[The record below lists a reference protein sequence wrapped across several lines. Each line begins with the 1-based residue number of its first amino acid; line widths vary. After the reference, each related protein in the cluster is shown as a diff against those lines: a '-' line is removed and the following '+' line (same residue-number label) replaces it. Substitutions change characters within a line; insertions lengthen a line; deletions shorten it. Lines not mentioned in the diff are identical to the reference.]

1 MTNFLNL
8 PEQLSQ
14 ILQNLGIFLPELLLS
29 SSFLGL
35 ILIDLFLHQ
44 DLKKKHQIVK
54 NASQANHFLMI
65 LSVIIILITINFT
78 VEQFYNTNDSFLF
91 GRMMIL
97 DSKAI
102 TFKFLILITTIFVL
116 GHIYVTEKS
125 FVGEFYALLI
135 SMVLG
140 LCLMTMSVNLLM
152 IYLSIEI
159 VSISSYILTAIE
171 KNKKGLESGLK
182 YILFGAT
189 SSAVMLYGMSLL
201 YGMTGTLDITSP
213 DFSRGLT
220 QIDMVASTVA
230 IVLTISGFLFKV
242 SAAPF
247 HIWTP
252 DVYESAPTS
261 VVAFFSVA
269 PKIAGFLVAIRFY
282 AAIPD
287 QLQNIT
293 AVLALA
299 SITFG
304 NFSALWQT
312 DAKRMLAYST
322 IAHTGFILIG
332 LVSMSQLG
340 MNAIVFYLVIML
352 FTNLAAFLLIDFV
365 EATNNKQSISA
376 LVGVFSNN
384 LPNDLLD
391 YASQS
396 KTPTKAEFNN
406 STIQQFR
413 GIGRVNPFY
422 GIMMLIVMV
431 SLAGLPP
438 TAGFLA
444 KLNIFTALWESY
456 QTTHESVMLW
466 LFIFGLMNTAV
477 SLFFYLKIP
486 FMMFFKEPLEN
497 QHFEL
502 NSKQYFLAIIL
513 VLPILILFG
522 ELFVITLK
530 IRPYFPHHP
539 ALPKRNH

>member
-14 ILQNLGIFLPELLLS
+14 ILQNLGLLLPELLLS
-29 SSFLGL
+29 TSFLGL
-35 ILIDLFLHQ
+35 ILIDLVLHQ

-54 NASQANHFLMI
+54 DASQANHFLMI
-65 LSVIIILITINFT
+65 LSVIIILITLNFT
-78 VEQFYNTNDSFLF
+78 VEQFYDTNDSFLF

-171 KNKKGLESGLK
+171 KSKKGLESGLK

-220 QIDMVASTVA
+220 QIDIVVSTVA

-282 AAIPD
+282 SAIPD

-365 EATNNKQSISA
+365 QLSVRSEQLSVKNNQQERLLSLITNFKG
-376 LVGVFSNN
+376 L
-384 LPNDLLD
+384 
-391 YASQS
+391 
-396 KTPTKAEFNN
+396 
-406 STIQQFR
+406 
-413 GIGRVNPFY
+413 GRVNPFY
-422 GIMMLIVMV
+422 GIMMLIVMI

-456 QTTHESVMLW
+456 QTTHESIMLW
-466 LFIFGLMNTAV
+466 LFIFGLLNTAV

-513 VLPILILFG
+513 VLPILILFFKADW
-522 ELFVITLK
+522 LMDLVSYL
-530 IRPYFPHHP
+530 
-539 ALPKRNH
+539 

>member
-14 ILQNLGIFLPELLLS
+14 ILQNLGLMLPELLLS
-29 SSFLGL
+29 ASFLGL
-35 ILIDLFLHQ
+35 ILIDLLLHQ

-54 NASQANHFLMI
+54 DSLQSNHFLMI
-65 LSVIIILITINFT
+65 VTVIIILISINLT
-78 VEQFYNTNDSFLF
+78 VEQFYNTNDTLLF
-91 GRMMIL
+91 GRMLIL

-116 GHIYVTEKS
+116 GHIYVNKKN

-159 VSISSYILTAIE
+159 VSIASYVLTSIE
-171 KNKKGLESGLK
+171 KSKKSLEGGLK

-201 YGMTGTLDITSP
+201 YGITGTLDITSP
-213 DFSRGLT
+213 DFSRGLS
-220 QIDMVASTVA
+220 QIDTLVSLVA
-230 IVLTISGFLFKV
+230 IILTISGFLFKV

-252 DVYESAPTS
+252 DVYEAAPTP

-282 AAIPD
+282 SALPNH
-287 QLQNIT
+287 LQNIT

-332 LVSMSQLG
+332 LVAMSQLG

-365 EATNNKQSISA
+365 
-376 LVGVFSNN
+376 N
-384 LPNDLLD
+384 L
-391 YASQS
+391 A
-396 KTPTKAEFNN
+396 N
-406 STIQQFR
+406 SEPRTITIEQQFG

-438 TAGFLA
+438 TAGFMA

-456 QTTHESVMLW
+456 QTTHESILLW
-466 LFIFGLMNTAV
+466 LFIFGLLNTAV

-486 FMMFFKEPLEN
+486 CIMFFKEPLDN

-502 NSKQYFLAIIL
+502 NSKQYFLAIVL
-513 VLPILILFG
+513 VLPILILFFKADW
-522 ELFVITLK
+522 LMDLVSYL
-530 IRPYFPHHP
+530 
-539 ALPKRNH
+539 

>member
-8 PEQLSQ
+8 PDQLTQ
-14 ILQNLGIFLPELLLS
+14 ILQNLGLLLPELLLS
-29 SSFLGL
+29 TSFLAL

-54 NASQANHFLMI
+54 DSSQANHFLMI
-65 LSVIIILITINFT
+65 LCGITILITLNLT
-78 VEQFYNTNDSFLF
+78 VQQFYNTNDTFLF
-91 GRMMIL
+91 GRMLVL
-97 DSKAI
+97 DLKAI
-102 TFKFLILITTIFVL
+102 TFKFLILLTTIFVL
-116 GHIYVTEKS
+116 GHIYVTQKN
-125 FVGEFYALLI
+125 FVGEFYALLL

-159 VSISSYILTAIE
+159 VSVSSYILTTIE
-171 KNKKGLESGLK
+171 KSKKSTEGGLK

-213 DFSRGLT
+213 DFSRGLA
-220 QIDMVASTVA
+220 QIDQLASSVA
-230 IVLTISGFLFKV
+230 IILTISGFLFKI

-252 DVYESAPTS
+252 DVYESAPTP

-269 PKIAGFLVAIRFY
+269 PKIAAFLVAIRFY
-282 AAIPD
+282 SALPN

-312 DAKRMLAYST
+312 NAKRMLAYST
-322 IAHTGFILIG
+322 IAHTGFVLVG
-332 LVSMSQLG
+332 LVTMSQLG
-340 MNAIVFYLVIML
+340 MNAIVFYLVITL
-352 FTNLAAFLLIDFV
+352 FTNLAAFLLIDFLEDRV
-365 EATNNKQSISA
+365 DSATPVTQPVINHSITNFKG
-376 LVGVFSNN
+376 L
-384 LPNDLLD
+384 
-391 YASQS
+391 
-396 KTPTKAEFNN
+396 
-406 STIQQFR
+406 
-413 GIGRVNPFY
+413 GRVNPFY
-422 GIMMLIVMV
+422 GIMMLIVMI

-438 TAGFLA
+438 TAGFMA

-456 QTTHESVMLW
+456 QSTHQSILLW
-466 LFIFGLMNTAV
+466 LFIFGLLNTAI

-486 FMMFFKEPLEN
+486 FMMFFKEPLDN

-513 VLPILILFG
+513 VLPILILFFKADW
-522 ELFVITLK
+522 LMDLVSYL
-530 IRPYFPHHP
+530 
-539 ALPKRNH
+539 

>member
-14 ILQNLGIFLPELLLS
+14 ILQNLGILLPELLLS
-29 SSFLGL
+29 TSFLGL
-35 ILIDLFLHQ
+35 ILIDLVLHQ
-44 DLKKKHQIVK
+44 DLKKKRQIVK
-54 NASQANHFLMI
+54 DNLQANHFLMI
-65 LSVIIILITINFT
+65 LSVIIILITLNFT

-91 GRMMIL
+91 GRMLIL

-135 SMVLG
+135 SMLLG

-213 DFSRGLT
+213 DFSRGLA
-220 QIDMVASTVA
+220 QIDVVASTVA
-230 IVLTISGFLFKV
+230 IILTISGFLFKV

-282 AAIPD
+282 SALPN

-322 IAHTGFILIG
+322 IAHSGFILIG

-352 FTNLAAFLLIDFV
+352 FTNLAAFLLLDFV
-365 EATNNKQSISA
+365 NS
-376 LVGVFSNN
+376 SNIEQRTS
-384 LPNDLLD
+384 DI
-391 YASQS
+391 
-396 KTPTKAEFNN
+396 E
-406 STIQQFR
+406 QQFK
-413 GIGRVNPFY
+413 GLGRVNPFY
-422 GIMMLIVMV
+422 GIMMLIVMI

-444 KLNIFTALWESY
+444 KLNIFTALWEAY
-456 QTTHESVMLW
+456 QTTHESIMLW
-466 LFIFGLMNTAV
+466 LFIFGLLNTAV

-513 VLPILILFG
+513 VLPILILFFKADW
-522 ELFVITLK
+522 LMDLVSYL
-530 IRPYFPHHP
+530 
-539 ALPKRNH
+539 

>member
-14 ILQNLGIFLPELLLS
+14 ILQNLGLLLPELLLS
-29 SSFLGL
+29 TSFLVL

-54 NASQANHFLMI
+54 EASQANHFLMI
-65 LSVIIILITINFT
+65 LSVIVILIAINFT
-78 VEQFYNTNDSFLF
+78 VKQFYETNDSFLF
-91 GRMMIL
+91 GKMMIL

-102 TFKFLILITTIFVL
+102 TFKFLILIATILVL
-116 GHIYVTEKS
+116 GHIYVTQKD
-125 FVGEFYALLI
+125 FVGEFYILLV

-140 LCLMTMSVNLLM
+140 LCLMTMSLNLLM

-159 VSISSYILTAIE
+159 VSITSYVLTAIE
-171 KNKKGLESGLK
+171 KNRKGFESGLK

-189 SSAVMLYGMSLL
+189 ASAVMLYGMSLL
-201 YGMTGTLDITSP
+201 YGMTGTLDIASP

-220 QIDMVASTVA
+220 QIDVVASTVA
-230 IVLTISGFLFKV
+230 IVLTISGFLFKI
-242 SAAPF
+242 SATPF

-252 DVYESAPTS
+252 DVYESAPTP

-282 AAIPD
+282 SALPD

-299 SITFG
+299 SVTFG

-312 DAKRMLAYST
+312 NAKRMLAYSS

-365 EATNNKQSISA
+365 EVTNIENRT
-376 LVGVFSNN
+376 SNIEQN
-384 LPNDLLD
+384 FKGL
-391 YASQS
+391 
-396 KTPTKAEFNN
+396 
-406 STIQQFR
+406 
-413 GIGRVNPFY
+413 GRVNPFY

-444 KLNIFTALWESY
+444 KLNIFTALWETY
-456 QTTHESVMLW
+456 QTSHESILLW

-486 FMMFFKEPLEN
+486 FMMFFKEPAEN
-497 QHFEL
+497 QEFEL

-513 VLPILILFG
+513 ILPILILFFKADW
-522 ELFVITLK
+522 LMDLVSYL
-530 IRPYFPHHP
+530 
-539 ALPKRNH
+539 

>member
-14 ILQNLGIFLPELLLS
+14 ILQNLGMLLPELLLS
-29 SSFLGL
+29 TSFLGL
-35 ILIDLFLHQ
+35 ILIDLVLHQ

-54 NASQANHFLMI
+54 DNSQANHFLMI
-65 LSVIIILITINFT
+65 LSVIIILITINYT
-78 VEQFYNTNDSFLF
+78 VEQFYNTNDTFLF

-102 TFKFLILITTIFVL
+102 TFKFLILITAIFVL
-116 GHIYVTEKS
+116 GHIYVTKKS

-152 IYLSIEI
+152 IYLSIEV
-159 VSISSYILTAIE
+159 VSISSYVMTAIE

-220 QIDMVASTVA
+220 QIDAVASTVA
-230 IVLTISGFLFKV
+230 IILTISGFLFKV

-282 AAIPD
+282 SAIPD

-322 IAHTGFILIG
+322 IAHTGFILVG

-365 EATNNKQSISA
+365 QLSIISNQLSVTNN
-376 LVGVFSNN
+376 
-384 LPNDLLD
+384 
-391 YASQS
+391 
-396 KTPTKAEFNN
+396 
-406 STIQQFR
+406 QQLITNFK

-456 QTTHESVMLW
+456 QTTHESIMLW
-466 LFIFGLMNTAV
+466 LFVFGLMNTAV

-486 FMMFFKEPLEN
+486 FMMFFKEPIEN

-513 VLPILILFG
+513 VLPILILFFKADW
-522 ELFVITLK
+522 LMDLVSYL
-530 IRPYFPHHP
+530 
-539 ALPKRNH
+539 

>member
-14 ILQNLGIFLPELLLS
+14 ILQNLGILLPELLLS
-29 SSFLGL
+29 TSFLGL

-44 DLKKKHQIVK
+44 DLKNRHQIVK
-54 NASQANHFLMI
+54 DASQANHFLMI

-78 VEQFYNTNDSFLF
+78 VEQLYNTNDSFLF
-91 GRMMIL
+91 DRMMIL

-116 GHIYVTEKS
+116 GHIYVTKKS
-125 FVGEFYALLI
+125 FGGEFYALLI

-171 KNKKGLESGLK
+171 KSKKGLESGLK

-220 QIDMVASTVA
+220 QIDIVVSTVA

-282 AAIPD
+282 SAIPD

-322 IAHTGFILIG
+322 IAHSGFILIG

-365 EATNNKQSISA
+365 NLANIEHRTEASVA
-376 LVGVFSNN
+376 SNI
-384 LPNDLLD
+384 
-391 YASQS
+391 
-396 KTPTKAEFNN
+396 E
-406 STIQQFR
+406 QQFK
-413 GIGRVNPFY
+413 GLGRVNPFY

-456 QTTHESVMLW
+456 QTTHESIMLW
-466 LFIFGLMNTAV
+466 LFIFGLMNTAI

-502 NSKQYFLAIIL
+502 NSKQYFLAIVL
-513 VLPILILFG
+513 VLPILILFFKADW
-522 ELFVITLK
+522 LMDLVSYL
-530 IRPYFPHHP
+530 
-539 ALPKRNH
+539 

>member
-8 PEQLSQ
+8 PDQLSQ
-14 ILQNLGIFLPELLLS
+14 ILQNLGLLSPELLLS
-29 SSFLGL
+29 ISFLGL

-44 DLKKKHQIVK
+44 DLKNKNQIVK
-54 NASQANHFLMI
+54 DSKQANHFLLIMT
-65 LSVIIILITINFT
+65 VIIILISINLT
-78 VEQFYNTNDSFLF
+78 VEQFYNTNDTFLF
-91 GRMMIL
+91 GKMMLL

-116 GHIYVTEKS
+116 GHIYVSKKE
-125 FVGEFYALLI
+125 FVGEFYALLL

-159 VSISSYILTAIE
+159 VSIASYILTSIE
-171 KNKKGLESGLK
+171 KSKKSLEGGLK

-201 YGMTGTLDITSP
+201 YGITGTLDVTSP
-213 DFSRGLT
+213 DFSRGLA
-220 QIDMVASTVA
+220 QIDSLASSVA
-230 IVLTISGFLFKV
+230 IILTISGFLFKV

-252 DVYESAPTS
+252 DVYESAPTP

-282 AAIPD
+282 SALPNH
-287 QLQNIT
+287 LQNIT

-312 DAKRMLAYST
+312 NAKRMLAYST

-332 LVSMSQLG
+332 LVTMSQLG
-340 MNAIVFYLVIML
+340 MNAIVFYLVVML
-352 FTNLAAFLLIDFV
+352 FTNLAVFLLI
-365 EATNNKQSISA
+365 
-376 LVGVFSNN
+376 
-384 LPNDLLD
+384 
-391 YASQS
+391 
-396 KTPTKAEFNN
+396 EFLEHNEPRMEDRNN
-406 STIQQFR
+406 STIEKFR
-413 GIGRVNPFY
+413 GLGRVNPFY
-422 GIMMLIVMV
+422 GIMMLMVMV

-438 TAGFLA
+438 TAGFMA

-456 QTTHESVMLW
+456 QTTHESILLW
-466 LFIFGLMNTAV
+466 LFMFGLLNTAV

-497 QHFEL
+497 QRLEL
-502 NSKQYFLAIIL
+502 NAKQYFLIIIL
-513 VLPILILFG
+513 ILPILILFFKADW
-522 ELFVITLK
+522 LMDLVNYL
-530 IRPYFPHHP
+530 
-539 ALPKRNH
+539 

>member
-8 PEQLSQ
+8 PDQLTQ
-14 ILQNLGIFLPELLLS
+14 ILQNLGLLLPELLLS
-29 SSFLGL
+29 TSFLSL

-54 NASQANHFLMI
+54 DNAQANHFLMI
-65 LSVIIILITINFT
+65 LCGIAILITLNLA
-78 VEQFYNTNDSFLF
+78 VRQFYNTNDTFLF
-91 GRMMIL
+91 GRMLIL
-97 DSKAI
+97 DLKAI
-102 TFKFLILITTIFVL
+102 TFKFLILLTTIFVL
-116 GHIYVTEKS
+116 GHIYVTKRN
-125 FVGEFYALLI
+125 FVGEFYALLL

-159 VSISSYILTAIE
+159 VSIASYILTTIE
-171 KNKKGLESGLK
+171 KTRKSTESGLK

-213 DFSRGLT
+213 DFSRGLS
-220 QIDMVASTVA
+220 QIDQLASSVA
-230 IVLTISGFLFKV
+230 IILTISGLLFKI

-252 DVYESAPTS
+252 DVYESAPTPA
-261 VVAFFSVA
+261 VAFFSVA
-269 PKIAGFLVAIRFY
+269 PKIAGFLVVIRFY
-282 AAIPD
+282 SAVPN

-322 IAHTGFILIG
+322 IAHTGFVLIG
-332 LVSMSQLG
+332 LVTMSQLG

-352 FTNLAAFLLIDFV
+352 FTNLATFLLIDFV
-365 EATNNKQSISA
+365 QLSGSTEQEKHSSLPQFHNSA
-376 LVGVFSNN
+376 
-384 LPNDLLD
+384 
-391 YASQS
+391 
-396 KTPTKAEFNN
+396 
-406 STIQQFR
+406 IQQFR
-413 GIGRVNPFY
+413 GLGRVNPFY
-422 GIMMLIVMV
+422 GVMMLIVMI

-438 TAGFLA
+438 TAGFMA

-456 QTTHESVMLW
+456 QSTHQSILLW
-466 LFIFGLMNTAV
+466 LFIFGLLNTAI

-497 QHFEL
+497 QEFEL

-513 VLPILILFG
+513 VLPILILFFKADW
-522 ELFVITLK
+522 LMDLVSYL
-530 IRPYFPHHP
+530 
-539 ALPKRNH
+539 

>member
-14 ILQNLGIFLPELLLS
+14 ILQNLGLMLPELLLS
-29 SSFLGL
+29 TSFLGL
-35 ILIDLFLHQ
+35 ILIDLLLHQ

-54 NASQANHFLMI
+54 DSLQSNHFLMI
-65 LSVIIILITINFT
+65 ITVIIVLISINLT
-78 VEQFYNTNDSFLF
+78 VEQFYNTNDTFLF
-91 GRMMIL
+91 GRMLIL

-116 GHIYVTEKS
+116 GHIYVNKKS

-159 VSISSYILTAIE
+159 VSIASYVLTSIE
-171 KNKKGLESGLK
+171 KSKKSLEGGLK

-201 YGMTGTLDITSP
+201 YGITGTLDITSP
-213 DFSRGLT
+213 DFSRGLS
-220 QIDMVASTVA
+220 QIDTLVSLVA
-230 IVLTISGFLFKV
+230 IILTISGFLFKV

-252 DVYESAPTS
+252 DVYEAAPTP

-282 AAIPD
+282 SALPNH
-287 QLQNIT
+287 LQNIT

-332 LVSMSQLG
+332 LVAMSQLG

-365 EATNNKQSISA
+365 
-376 LVGVFSNN
+376 N
-384 LPNDLLD
+384 L
-391 YASQS
+391 A
-396 KTPTKAEFNN
+396 N
-406 STIQQFR
+406 SGPRTTTIEQQFR

-438 TAGFLA
+438 TAGFMA

-456 QTTHESVMLW
+456 QTTHESILLW
-466 LFIFGLMNTAV
+466 LFIFGLLNTAV

-486 FMMFFKEPLEN
+486 FIMFFKEPLDN

-502 NSKQYFLAIIL
+502 NSKQYFLAIVL
-513 VLPILILFG
+513 VLPILILFFKADW
-522 ELFVITLK
+522 LMDLVSYL
-530 IRPYFPHHP
+530 
-539 ALPKRNH
+539 